1 MKLIKNANPNK
12 YGYSSYG
19 IGFDARS
26 QFSLPDG
33 SWGKNVIIFGVNNS
47 FSVNVYNKKKNIL
60 VLAKCSTEEVD
71 DTAGS

>member
-12 YGYSSYG
+12 YGYSCYG

-71 DTAGS
+71 DPAGP